1 MVRREE
7 QLDFAERHLRH
18 VTNEV
23 LLRELEHVAANVLAL
38 DFGKALPS
46 GTRELMLRFWALSE
60 ELDRRGLPATV
71 AVEQSRFMFPP
82 L

>member
-1 MVRREE
+1 MVRREA
-7 QLDFAERHLRH
+7 QLEFADRHLRH
-18 VTNEV
+18 VTDEV
-23 LLRELEHVAANVLAL
+23 LVRELEHAAATVLGV

-46 GTRELMLRFWALSE
+46 GTRELMVGFWALSE

-71 AVEQSRFMFPP
+71 AVEQCRFMFPP